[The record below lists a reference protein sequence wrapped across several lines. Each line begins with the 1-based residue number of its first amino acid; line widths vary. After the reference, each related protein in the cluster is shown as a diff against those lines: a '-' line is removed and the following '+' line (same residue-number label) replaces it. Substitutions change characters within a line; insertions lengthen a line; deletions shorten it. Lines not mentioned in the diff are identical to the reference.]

1 MGESYVSSEV
11 RGTFGYVDP
20 EYQSN
25 HRVNSSADV
34 YSFGIVLLQI
44 VSGKKVTI
52 LNLKKPMPLS
62 KMARVH
68 SRSGR
73 FAEFSDPKLD
83 GEYSTEA
90 FDLTIQLALSCTSL
104 KKERPSMEQVVERLK
119 EALEISTRG
128 KASAPQIR
136 QNSLSRHKIEI
147 PDKIS

>member
-1 MGESYVSSEV
+1 M
-11 RGTFGYVDP
+11 
-20 EYQSN
+20 
-25 HRVNSSADV
+25 
-34 YSFGIVLLQI
+34 
-44 VSGKKVTI
+44 
-52 LNLKKPMPLS
+52 
-62 KMARVH
+62 H

-90 FDLTIQLALSCTSL
+90 FDLTLQLALSCTSL

-119 EALEISTRG
+119 EALEISTRA
-128 KASAPQIR
+128 KAGAPQIR